1 MSRPTIAVVGAS
13 KDRQTYGTPC
23 VRASIQGDYEVYPV
37 NPHADEIEGQRVYR
51 TLSEIPAG
59 LDRISIYLPP
69 ESTTSLLAELTSWP
83 DTEIWFNPGSADA
96 GVLESFP
103 IEYPCV
109 VHGLPAARNQ
119 KEAAH
124 GNDPDAASPR

>member
-13 KDRQTYGTPC
+13 KDRKKYGNKC
-23 VRASIQGDYEVYPV
+23 VRAYIQGDYEVYPV

-96 GVLESFP
+96 GVLER
-103 IEYPCV
+103 
-109 VHGLPAARNQ
+109 ARNLGLI
-119 KEAAH
+119 ARP
-124 GNDPDAASPR
+124 GCSIVDIGLSPSQFP